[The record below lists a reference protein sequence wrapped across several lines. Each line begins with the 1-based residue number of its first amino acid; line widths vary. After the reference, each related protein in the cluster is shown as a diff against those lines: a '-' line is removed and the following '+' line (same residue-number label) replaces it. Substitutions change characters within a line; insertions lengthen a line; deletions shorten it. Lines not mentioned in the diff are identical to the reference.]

1 MSMTCAGDDLRVSTA
16 AVALRPAA
24 GDAEVATELA
34 EAAAVAIAAFI
45 PWRATNVPNGGLND
59 HWDGNRH
66 LAHRAKYLFKRGGS
80 GI

>member
-1 MSMTCAGDDLRVSTA
+1 VSGRTQLALNVNDLRRGRSAGTA

-45 PWRATNVPNGGLND
+45 PWRATSVPNGGLND
-59 HWDGNRH
+59 H
-66 LAHRAKYLFKRGGS
+66 
-80 GI
+80 